1 MVKKELLFTAGQF
14 ARIHDVNKR
23 TLQYYDDIGLFR
35 PQVRGENNYR
45 YYSYQQSP
53 ELELILTLREMN
65 MSLPEI
71 ESYLQHP
78 SPLSLAELVETK
90 TAELEAKIAHLRRMQ
105 QLLAEKEQQLRF
117 CISVDIES
125 IELIECGEERL
136 LLSQPIREDAS
147 LDKEMAVLMNHI
159 KELGEYSRFNN
170 HSGTVMDIE
179 SVKQG
184 EFTEYRFFSLIRED
198 DGSVPVFIKPA
209 GLYLRAFCLGDWSR
223 LPAAYQRILDYAWQ
237 QQLQLSGYAYEQ
249 EINEMAV
256 SSAEEIITQITIRC
270 DKE

>member
-53 ELELILTLREMN
+53 ELEWILTLREMN

-125 IELIECGEERL
+125 IELIEYGEERL

-237 QQLQLSGYAYEQ
+237 QRLRLSGYAYEQ
-249 EINEMAV
+249 GINEMAV